1 LCCQLFIHDLNTKQ
15 WKQQLK
21 NAIAETLLPKLQF
34 VLAVT
39 TAQEVL
45 APAVALAAPKQATGR
60 RIASP
65 GF

>member
-1 LCCQLFIHDLNTKQ
+1 LPYQFNHNKNFKQ

-21 NAIAETLLPKLQF
+21 NAIAETLLPKLRF

-39 TAQEVL
+39 TVQEVL

-60 RIASP
+60 SNPFP